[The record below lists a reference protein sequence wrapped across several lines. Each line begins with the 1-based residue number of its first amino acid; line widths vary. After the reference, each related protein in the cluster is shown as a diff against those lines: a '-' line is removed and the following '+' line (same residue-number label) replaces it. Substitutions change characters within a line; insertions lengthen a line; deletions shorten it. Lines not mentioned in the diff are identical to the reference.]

1 MAPIKSIEYFRVKPR
16 WLFVKVTD
24 SEDKFGWGEATLEG
38 HTQAVEGALDEII
51 GRIVGYEADDIE
63 HVWQTIWRLGFYRG
77 GPVFM
82 SALSGIDI
90 ALWDLKGRRLNVP
103 VYQLLGGKVRNKVQV
118 YAWIGGD
125 RPSDVEVAA
134 KARIAQG
141 LKCVKMN
148 ATEDMNWLDS
158 PSVLDSCIE
167 RIKQVKA
174 LGLDAGLDFH
184 GRLHRPMAKQ
194 LAKALEPYR
203 PLFIEEPLLVEHP
216 EAIKQLSQH
225 TTIPI
230 AFGERLY
237 TRWDVKRFLEDAS
250 VDVLQ
255 PDIAHAGGISE
266 TKRIATMAETYDVA
280 IAPHC
285 PLGPIALAA
294 SMQVALSTPNFVIQE
309 MSLGMHYN
317 VEAGDID
324 LTSYLTNPTV
334 FNIEEGYVPA
344 PTGAGLGVEI
354 DEELVRRI
362 SRETEP
368 WLPKEFYGVDGGIR
382 EW

>member
-1 MAPIKSIEYFRVKPR
+1 MAKIKTVEYFRVKPR
-16 WLFVKVTD
+16 WLMVKITD
-24 SEDKFGWGEATLEG
+24 ETGEYGWGEATLEG
-38 HTQAVEGALDEII
+38 HDLAVEGALDEMIVRLI
-51 GRIVGYEADDIE
+51 GMEASNIE
-63 HVWQTIWRLGFYRG
+63 NIWQKFWRHGFYRG

-90 ALWDLKGRRLNVP
+90 ALWDLKGRTLKVP
-103 VYQLLGGKVRNKVQV
+103 VWQLLGGQVRNKVQV

-125 RPSDVEVAA
+125 RPADVEVAA

-148 ATEDMNWLDS
+148 ATEDVNWLDS
-158 PSVLDSCIE
+158 PSALEATVQRL
-167 RIKQVKA
+167 KAVKA

-184 GRLHRPMAKQ
+184 GRLHKPMAKQ
-194 LAKALEPYR
+194 LAKALEPHQ
-203 PLFIEEPLLVEHP
+203 PLFIEEPLLCEHP
-216 EAIKQLSQH
+216 EAIKQLAAH

-237 TRWDVKRFLEDAS
+237 TRWDVKPFLED

-266 TKRIATMAETYDVA
+266 TKRIAQMAEAYDVA

-285 PLGPIALAA
+285 PLGPVAFAA
-294 SMQVALSTPNFVIQE
+294 SLHVALSTPNFAILE

-324 LTSYLTNPTV
+324 LLTYLKDPSV
-334 FNIEEGYVPA
+334 FDIEEGFVKA
-344 PTGAGLGVEI
+344 PTGIGLGIEI
-354 DEELVRRI
+354 DEEMVRNI
-362 SRETEP
+362 AKETAP
-368 WLPKEFYGVDGGIR
+368 WQCKEFYGVDGGIR

>member
-1 MAPIKSIEYFRVKPR
+1 MARIKTVEYFRVKPR
-16 WLFVKVTD
+16 WLFVKITD
-24 SEDKFGWGEATLEG
+24 DEGQFGWGEATLEG
-38 HTQAVEGALDEII
+38 HTLAVEGALNEII
-51 GRIVGYEADDIE
+51 ARVVGYEADDIE
-63 HVWQTIWRLGFYRG
+63 HIWQTIWRLGFYRG

-90 ALWDLKGRRLNVP
+90 ALWDLKGRRLGVP
-103 VYQLLGGKVRNKVQV
+103 VYQLLGGKVRTKIQV

-125 RPSDVEVAA
+125 RPSDVEIAA
-134 KARIAQG
+134 KARVEQG

-148 ATEDMNWLDS
+148 ATEDINWLDS
-158 PSVLDSCIE
+158 PAILDSCIE

-174 LGLDAGLDFH
+174 LGLDVGLDFH

-216 EAIKQLSQH
+216 EAIKQLSQQ
-225 TTIPI
+225 TSIPI
-230 AFGERLY
+230 ALGERLY
-237 TRWDVKRFLEDAS
+237 TRWDAKRFLEDAS
-250 VDVLQ
+250 VDILQ

-294 SMQVALSTPNFVIQE
+294 SMQVATSTPNFVIQE

-324 LTSYLTNPTV
+324 LTSYLVDASV
-334 FNIEEGYVPA
+334 FDIDGGYVTVPK
-344 PTGAGLGVEI
+344 GAGLGIEI
-354 DEELVRRI
+354 NEELVRKI
-362 SRETEP
+362 SRESEP
-368 WLPKEFYGVDGGIR
+368 WLPKEFYGPDGGIR